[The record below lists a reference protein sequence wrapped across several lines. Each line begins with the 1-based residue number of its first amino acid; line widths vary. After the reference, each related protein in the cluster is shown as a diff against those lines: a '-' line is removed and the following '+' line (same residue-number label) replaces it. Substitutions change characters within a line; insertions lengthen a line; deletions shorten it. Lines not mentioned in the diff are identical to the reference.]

1 MPGSILNSAQR
12 IKYLLPWAV
21 FSVTICSACLL
32 FLLGIHFAK
41 YLIFIFSILSIVFVL
56 DKETFQESV
65 KRISIF
71 LSPWL
76 LWLIS
81 LLVLSAIH
89 GADGYS
95 YGYNALL
102 IMILVF
108 LSLQPVHLSRNLLIK
123 TIALFLFF
131 MSIAIIIHVLTIGF
145 IDNGVYSVNKNKVA
159 GVVTFLSICCFSSLI
174 FEKNIFAFKEQI
186 VIATSVLTS
195 LLCIVLLEARTAL
208 LAYFALVLV
217 ICLGKKFKVA
227 LLVLLISCI
236 MVALFSATGRIQ
248 QGISDLQNFQDGNN
262 RTSWG
267 IRLELWKFALIG
279 FCDSPL
285 YGWGSKAFDALVDN
299 GYVFG
304 VQNYFRTHFHNDFF
318 QTLVSGGLIGV
329 TGWIGTLILLIR
341 QSWSDFTKLALLASI
356 LAMGLADRYW
366 SHWITFY
373 PFISLWVLL
382 YLSESQEENRTKNV

>member
-1 MPGSILNSAQR
+1 
-12 IKYLLPWAV
+12 
-21 FSVTICSACLL
+21 
-32 FLLGIHFAK
+32 
-41 YLIFIFSILSIVFVL
+41 
-56 DKETFQESV
+56 
-65 KRISIF
+65 
-71 LSPWL
+71 
-76 LWLIS
+76 
-81 LLVLSAIH
+81 
-89 GADGYS
+89 
-95 YGYNALL
+95 
-102 IMILVF
+102 
-108 LSLQPVHLSRNLLIK
+108 
-123 TIALFLFF
+123 

-217 ICLGKKFKVA
+217 VCLGKKFKVA

-248 QGISDLQNFQDGNN
+248 QGISDLKNFQDGNSY
-262 RTSWG
+262 TSWG

>member
-71 LSPWL
+71 LTPWL
-76 LWLIS
+76 FWFVS
-81 LLVLSAIH
+81 LLVLSLVH

-108 LSLQPVHLSRNLLIK
+108 LALQPIHLSRNLLLK

-217 ICLGKKFKVA
+217 VCLGKKFKVA

-248 QGISDLQNFQDGNN
+248 QGISDLKNFQDGNSY
-262 RTSWG
+262 TSWG

-318 QTLVSGGLIGV
+318 QTLVGGGLIGV

-382 YLSESQEENRTKNV
+382 YLSEGQEEDRTKNV

>member
-1 MPGSILNSAQR
+1 MLNNAQR
-12 IKYLLPWAV
+12 MKFFLPWAV
-21 FSVTICSACLL
+21 FCITICSACLL
-32 FLLGIHFAK
+32 FLLGVHFAK
-41 YLIFIFSILSIVFVL
+41 YLIFAFSILSVVFIY
-56 DKETFQESV
+56 DKETFEESI

-186 VIATSVLTS
+186 VIAASVLTS

-217 ICLGKKFKVA
+217 VCLGKKFKVA
-227 LLVLLISCI
+227 LLVLIISCI

-248 QGISDLQNFQDGNN
+248 QGISDLQNFQDGNS

-267 IRLELWKFALIG
+267 IRLELWKFALVG
-279 FCDSPL
+279 FCDSPI
-285 YGWGSKAFDALVDN
+285 YGWGSKAFDSLVDN

-304 VQNYFRTHFHNDFF
+304 VPDYFRTHFHSDFF
-318 QTLVSGGLIGV
+318 QTLVGGGVIGIV
-329 TGWIGTLILLIR
+329 GWIGTLILLVR
-341 QSWSDFTKLALLASI
+341 QSWKDFTKLALLASI
-356 LAMGLADRYW
+356 LAMGLTDRYW

-373 PFISLWVLL
+373 PFVSLWVLL
-382 YLSESQEENRTKNV
+382 YLSEDHDDNRIKNV

>member
-1 MPGSILNSAQR
+1 MLNDTQR
-12 IKYLLPWAV
+12 IKSFLPWVV
-21 FSVTICSACLL
+21 FFVTISSACLL

-41 YLIFIFSILSIVFVL
+41 YLIFAFSILSIVLIF
-56 DKETFQESV
+56 DKETFKESI
-65 KRISIF
+65 KQISIF
-71 LSPWL
+71 LTPWL
-76 LWLIS
+76 FWLLS

-102 IMILVF
+102 IMVLVF
-108 LSLQPVHLSRNLLIK
+108 LSLQPISLSRNLLIRV
-123 TIALFLFF
+123 IALFLFF

-174 FEKNIFAFKEQI
+174 FEKDIFAFKEQI
-186 VIATSVLTS
+186 FIALSVLTS

-217 ICLGKKFKVA
+217 VCLGKKFKVA
-227 LLVLLISCI
+227 LVVLIISCI

-279 FCDSPL
+279 FCDSPV

-304 VQNYFRTHFHNDFF
+304 VQDYFRTHFHSDFF
-318 QTLVSGGLIGV
+318 QTLVGGGLIGV
-329 TGWIGTLILLIR
+329 IGWISTLILLVR
-341 QSWSDFTKLALLASI
+341 QSWKDFTKLALLASI
-356 LAMGLADRYW
+356 LAMGLTDRYW

-373 PFISLWVLL
+373 PFVSLWVLL
-382 YLSESQEENRTKNV
+382 YLSWDSEENRIKNV

>member
-71 LSPWL
+71 LTPWL
-76 LWLIS
+76 FWFVS
-81 LLVLSAIH
+81 LLVLSLVH

-108 LSLQPVHLSRNLLIK
+108 LALQPIHLSRNLLLK

-145 IDNGVYSVNKNKVA
+145 IDSGVYSVNKNKVA

-217 ICLGKKFKVA
+217 VCLGKKFKVA

-248 QGISDLQNFQDGNN
+248 QGISDLKNFQDGNSY
-262 RTSWG
+262 TSWG

-318 QTLVSGGLIGV
+318 QTLVGGGLIGV

-382 YLSESQEENRTKNV
+382 YLSEGQEENRTKNV

>member
-1 MPGSILNSAQR
+1 MPGYMLNNAQR
-12 IKYLLPWAV
+12 VKSFLPWVV
-21 FSVTICSACLL
+21 FFVTISSACLL

-71 LSPWL
+71 LTPWL
-76 LWLIS
+76 FWFVS
-81 LLVLSAIH
+81 LFVLSLVH

-108 LSLQPVHLSRNLLIK
+108 LALQPIHLSRNLLLK

-145 IDNGVYSVNKNKVA
+145 IDSSVYSVNKNKVA

-174 FEKNIFAFKEQI
+174 FEKNIFTFKEQI
-186 VIATSVLTS
+186 VIAASVLTS

-217 ICLGKKFKVA
+217 VCLGKKFKVA
-227 LLVLLISCI
+227 LLVLIISCI

-248 QGISDLQNFQDGNN
+248 QGISDLQNFQDGNS

-267 IRLELWKFALIG
+267 IRLELWKFALVG
-279 FCDSPL
+279 FCDSPI
-285 YGWGSKAFDALVDN
+285 YGWGSKAFDSLVDN

-304 VQNYFRTHFHNDFF
+304 VPDYFRTHFHSDFF
-318 QTLVSGGLIGV
+318 QTLVGGGVIGIV
-329 TGWIGTLILLIR
+329 GWIGTLILLVR
-341 QSWSDFTKLALLASI
+341 QSWKDFTKLALLASI
-356 LAMGLADRYW
+356 LAMGLTDRYW

-373 PFISLWVLL
+373 PFVSLWVLL
-382 YLSESQEENRTKNV
+382 YLSGDHDDNRIKNV